1 MKWLKIRKT
10 ENEEGT
16 TIVYKCPDIEGITI
30 ESRKRH
36 IPHSGREG
44 FWDHTTFF
52 IMKDGQE
59 IKEVYSLSDAKRIV
73 ENMVESGTTLKKDTL
88 GI

>member
-1 MKWLKIRKT
+1 MKWLKMGKT
-10 ENEEGT
+10 ENNEGT
-16 TIVYKCPDIEGITI
+16 TIVYKCPSVEEITI

-36 IPHSGREG
+36 IPHSGRDG

-73 ENMVESGTTLKKDTL
+73 ENMVETGTTLKKDTL
-88 GI
+88 GT

>member
-1 MKWLKIRKT
+1 MKWFKAGKT
-10 ENEEGT
+10 ENNEGT
-16 TIVYKCPDIEGITI
+16 TIVYECPGIEGITI

-36 IPHSGREG
+36 IPHSNRGG

-52 IMKDGQE
+52 IMKNGQE

-73 ENMVESGTTLKKDTL
+73 ENMVETGTTLKKDTL
-88 GI
+88 GT